1 MNSMINDENTS
12 VLFDVITILVPVKKF
27 KIDFEFT
34 TKTTV
39 PAIIETT
46 INLSG
51 ILGEINRDE
60 IISYFG
66 LNNRECDVLIS
77 DTIKTGYVSLNDE
90 GGLTVN
96 SKYHESK
103 KISIIEFY

>member
-1 MNSMINDENTS
+1 MSLMINDVNTS
-12 VLFDVITILVPVKKF
+12 ILFDVITILVPVKKF

-46 INLSG
+46 INLAG
-51 ILGEINRDE
+51 ILGEVNRDE
-60 IISYFG
+60 IITYFG
-66 LNNRECDVLIS
+66 LNSRECDVLIN
-77 DTIKTGYVSLNDE
+77 DTIKTGYVSFNSE
-90 GGLTVN
+90 GSLSVT

-103 KISIIEFY
+103 KIFIIEFY